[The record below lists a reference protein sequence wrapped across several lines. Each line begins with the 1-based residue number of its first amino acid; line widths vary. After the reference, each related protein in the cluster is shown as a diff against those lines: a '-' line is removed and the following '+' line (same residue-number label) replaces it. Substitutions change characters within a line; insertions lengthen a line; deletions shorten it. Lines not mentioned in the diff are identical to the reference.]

1 MHSFLSHLFLL
12 SSVLFNCLFCF
23 YCFVGQYEHT
33 TISPTEAST
42 ILSLLPSSSQESQST
57 TINPTTVGF
66 DNDGI
71 KPSSR
76 VDNNGWGVSVDPV
89 SGRMF
94 YHHPVHGS
102 QWEKPKGWV
111 NQDQTMTT
119 ANTSTSDS
127 TAGSGAGSGSGVG
140 SSSGGGAGS
149 GSGWNNAVLPH
160 GWSAAVDPASGRTF
174 YYRTDQP
181 SGTSQW
187 DRPVEPTTVNNNNNL
202 SQLRNNN
209 NSSSSGNLSQHSG
222 SGSHHSNNSNNNNRN
237 NNNSSNN
244 NNNMTRSDKSVGSLY
259 TANSGESPSCHALY
273 YPHNSLLLICINLAL
288 VLVWCKRPPL
298 QTILPY
304 STSSIPC

>member
-1 MHSFLSHLFLL
+1 
-12 SSVLFNCLFCF
+12 
-23 YCFVGQYEHT
+23 
-33 TISPTEAST
+33 
-42 ILSLLPSSSQESQST
+42 
-57 TINPTTVGF
+57 
-66 DNDGI
+66 
-71 KPSSR
+71 
-76 VDNNGWGVSVDPV
+76 
-89 SGRMF
+89 MF

-111 NQDQTMTT
+111 DQDQTMTT
-119 ANTSTSDS
+119 ANTNTSDS

-140 SSSGGGAGS
+140 SSSGGSGS
-149 GSGWNNAVLPH
+149 GSGGNNAVLPY

-222 SGSHHSNNSNNNNRN
+222 SGSSHSNNSN

-244 NNNMTRSDKSVGSLY
+244 NNRNNMTRSDKSVESLY
-259 TANSGESPSCHALY
+259 TANSSNGGRSVAKRHGSVSELDKLKASQKEKQARDEVLRQLEEDNKDIQITQPSLY
-273 YPHNSLLLICINLAL
+273 INTQVNLFLFLFYSLLSFLSYIQLSLFPKPTITLWLTLA
-288 VLVWCKRPPL
+288 
-298 QTILPY
+298 
-304 STSSIPC
+304 SD